1 MGSGFSAKQPGMAE
15 YLALHPVDPQ
25 PRLIR
30 RAAEVVRAGGLIAYP
45 TDSCYALGWHLGDKH
60 AQERVRRIRQA
71 DRHHHFTLVCANL
84 AQVGRFAHLETWQF
98 RMLRACLPGPYTFLL
113 RATRET
119 PRRLQH
125 QRRRTIGVRIPNHP
139 VPRLLLAELGEPL
152 MSSTLLLAEDAQP
165 LTSGSEIQVRLEHVI
180 DAILDGGDCGI
191 EPTTVIDLSV
201 TPPVIVRKG
210 RGALGPLTGRA
221 L

>member
-1 MGSGFSAKQPGMAE
+1 MAE
-15 YLALHPVDPQ
+15 YLQLHPINPQ
-25 PRLIR
+25 ARLIR
-30 RAAEVVRAGGLIAYP
+30 RAAELLRAGGLIAYP
-45 TDSCYALGWHLGDKH
+45 TDSCYALGWHLGD
-60 AQERVRRIRQA
+60 AQALERVRRIRQA

-84 AQVGRFAHLETWQF
+84 TEVGRFARLETWQF

-125 QRRRTIGVRIPNHP
+125 ARRRTIGVRIPAHP
-139 VPRLLLAELGEPL
+139 VPQLLLAELKEPL
-152 MSSTLLLAEDAQP
+152 MSSTLLVGGDPQP
-165 LTSGSEIQVRLEHVI
+165 LTSGAEIAARLTHEI

-191 EPTTVIDLSV
+191 EPTTVVDLSV

-210 RGALGPLTGRA
+210 KGDLGPIMGRA

>member
-1 MGSGFSAKQPGMAE
+1 VAE
-15 YLALHPVDPQ
+15 YLELHPIDPQ
-25 PRLIR
+25 ARLIR

-71 DRHHHFTLVCANL
+71 DRHHHFTLVCATL
-84 AQVGRFAHLETWQF
+84 AEVGRFARLDTWQF
-98 RMLRACLPGPYTFLL
+98 RILRACLPGPYTFLL

-125 QRRRTIGVRIPNHP
+125 ARRRTIGVRIPAHR
-139 VPRLLLAELGEPL
+139 VPQLLLAELGEPL
-152 MSSTLLLAEDAQP
+152 MSSTLLLAADEAP
-165 LTSGSEIQVRLEHVI
+165 LTRGRDIEARLGHDI

-191 EPTTVIDLSV
+191 EPTTVVDLSV
-201 TPPVIVRKG
+201 TPPVIVRSGKG
-210 RGALGPLTGRA
+210 PLGPITGRA

>member
-1 MGSGFSAKQPGMAE
+1 MAE
-15 YLALHPVDPQ
+15 YLELHPVDPQ

-30 RAAEVVRAGGLIAYP
+30 RAAEVVRGGGLIAYP
-45 TDSCYALGWHLGDKH
+45 TDSCYALGWHLGDKR

-71 DRHHHFTLVCANL
+71 DRHHHFTLVCSTL
-84 AQVGRFAHLETWQF
+84 AEVGRFARLDTWQF
-98 RMLRACLPGPYTFLL
+98 RILRACLPGPYTFLL

-125 QRRRTIGVRIPNHP
+125 ARRRTIGVRIPEHR
-139 VPRLLLAELGEPL
+139 VVQQLLAALGEPL
-152 MSSTLLLAEDAQP
+152 MSSTLLLAEDAAP
-165 LTSGSEIQVRLEHVI
+165 LTRGRDIEARLGHDV

-191 EPTTVIDLSV
+191 DPTTVVDLSV
-201 TPPVIVRKG
+201 TPPVIVRQGKG
-210 RGALGPLTGRA
+210 PLGPITGRA

>member
-1 MGSGFSAKQPGMAE
+1 VAE
-15 YLALHPVDPQ
+15 YLQLHPISPQ
-25 PRLIR
+25 VRLIR
-30 RAAEVVRAGGLIAYP
+30 RAAELLRAGGLIAYP
-45 TDSCYALGWHLGDKH
+45 TDSCYALGWHLGD
-60 AQERVRRIRQA
+60 AQALERVRRIRQA

-84 AQVGRFAHLETWQF
+84 AEVGRFARLETWQF

-125 QRRRTIGVRIPNHP
+125 ARRRTIGVRIPDHP
-139 VPRLLLAELGEPL
+139 VPQLLLAELKEPL
-152 MSSTLLLAEDAQP
+152 MSSTLLVGGDPQP
-165 LTSGSEIQVRLEHVI
+165 LTSGAEIAARLSHEI

-191 EPTTVIDLSV
+191 VPTTVVDLSV
-201 TPPVIVRKG
+201 TPPVIIRTGKG
-210 RGALGPLTGRA
+210 DLGPIMGRA